1 MTENYLSGKKRSLK
15 LGILNYTE
23 DKTTL
28 EVIGNVGI
36 GTTNTDKRALY
47 VVGNTE
53 ITGVLTASSYFG
65 DGSGLTGVAAT
76 DHVATFD

>member
-36 GTTNTDKRALY
+36 GTTNPTAL
-47 VVGNTE
+47 VSVGNTA
-53 ITGVLTASSYFG
+53 VLSAGIVT
-65 DGSGLTGVAAT
+65 
-76 DHVATFD
+76 